1 MCFSCYYAINQMYII
16 NNINLYSKA
25 LVYVLNIFVNTDNF
39 HLVYV
44 ANALY
49 ISILLRLC

>member
-25 LVYVLNIFVNTDNF
+25 LVYALDIFVNTDNSY
-39 HLVYV
+39 LVCV
-44 ANALY
+44 TNALY
-49 ISILLRLC
+49 VSILLHLY

>member
-1 MCFSCYYAINQMYII
+1 MYFSCYYAINQIYII

-25 LVYVLNIFVNTDNF
+25 LICALDIFVNTDNS

-44 ANALY
+44 DNLLY
-49 ISILLRLC
+49 ISLLLRLY